1 MVFPPQSSG
10 NDFFD
15 EGNIWSS
22 AYRRN
27 VFIKIFDNILS
38 IQYHTVRMDKI
49 INLTPKELEATRHIR
64 NWLVHH
70 GRTPSVREL
79 MRELRYK
86 SPRSVQDLLKKL
98 EDKKIIRRTKTGNIQ
113 LKNDPESTSSH
124 AQTISVPIVGTVSCG
139 SPIWAEENI
148 EGYVAVSTSIVK
160 TGSKYFL
167 LRASGDSMNMAGI
180 NDGDLT
186 LVRQQPTAQNGDK
199 VVALIDDEATI
210 KEYRRAGN
218 SIILQPKSTN
228 TKHSPIILTEDFQI
242 QGVVEN
248 VISNTK

>member
-1 MVFPPQSSG
+1 M
-10 NDFFD
+10 
-15 EGNIWSS
+15 
-22 AYRRN
+22 
-27 VFIKIFDNILS
+27 
-38 IQYHTVRMDKI
+38 
-49 INLTPKELEATRHIR
+49 NLTPKELEATRHIR

-79 MRELRYK
+79 MRELKYK
-86 SPRSVQDLLKKL
+86 SPRSVQDLLEKL
-98 EDKKIIRRTKTGNIQ
+98 EGKKIIRRTKTGNIQ
-113 LKNDPESTSSH
+113 LENDPESTSSH

-148 EGYVAVSTSIVK
+148 EGYIAVSTSIAK

-167 LRASGDSMNMAGI
+167 LRASGDSMNRAGI
-180 NDGDLT
+180 NDGDLA

-210 KEYRRAGN
+210 KEYRHAGN
-218 SIILQPKSTN
+218 SIVLQPKSTN
-228 TKHSPIILTEDFQI
+228 SKHSPIILTDDFQI

-248 VISNTK
+248 VISNTQ

>member
-1 MVFPPQSSG
+1 M
-10 NDFFD
+10 
-15 EGNIWSS
+15 E
-22 AYRRN
+22 
-27 VFIKIFDNILS
+27 K
-38 IQYHTVRMDKI
+38 T

-79 MRELRYK
+79 MRELKYK
-86 SPRSVQDLLKKL
+86 SPRSVQDLLQKL
-98 EDKKIIRRTKTGNIQ
+98 EDKKIIKRTKSGNIQ

-124 AQTISVPIVGTVSCG
+124 AQTINVPIVGTVSCG

-148 EGYVAVSTSIVK
+148 EGYVAVSTTIAK
-160 TGSKYFL
+160 KGSKYFL

-180 NDGDLT
+180 NDGDLA
-186 LVRQQPTAQNGDK
+186 LVKQQPTAQNGDK

-210 KEYRRAGN
+210 KEYRHAET
-218 SIILQPKSTN
+218 SIILTPKSTN
-228 TKHSPIILTEDFQI
+228 PQHSPIILTEDFQI

-248 VISNTK
+248 VISNMQ